1 MIITVINHVIVIVDI
16 IIIIIIIIIIVNYE
30 SRPQPDGSSATPG
43 LRRLLLLNYYNIM

>member
-1 MIITVINHVIVIVDI
+1 MIITVINHVIVIVD